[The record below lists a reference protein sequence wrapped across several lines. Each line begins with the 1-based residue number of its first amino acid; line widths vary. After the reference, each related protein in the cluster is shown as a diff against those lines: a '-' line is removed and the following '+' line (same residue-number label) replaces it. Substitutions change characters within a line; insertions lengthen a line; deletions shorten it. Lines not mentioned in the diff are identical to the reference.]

1 MNLYPHTKNK
11 IKRSSN
17 ENIIIEKPLLKVAC
31 ILDDFSYHCLKYE
44 CDLIVLGT
52 DDWTEIILNERPNL
66 LLIES
71 AWTGIN
77 RKWTGK
83 IQNINNTKDSIIK
96 KIVDLCKKLLI
107 PTVFWNKE
115 DPYHFDEF
123 IEASK
128 LFDYIFTTDENCI
141 KKYKDILKH
150 NQVYELP
157 FAAQVKIHNPINRE
171 QKELGDVA
179 FAGAYYN
186 IGHLDRNKN
195 IKYLL
200 EPALNY
206 NLHIYDRNY
215 TYNIIYNYDYFRF
228 PKIYLPFIKGYVP
241 YEKITDL
248 YKKYSI
254 FLNVNSV
261 NDSLT
266 MFSRRVFELLACG
279 TNVISS
285 YSPGIEKLFPEI
297 VKLSKMKE
305 DTLKYLELLTKNK
318 DYRDRLS
325 LLGEREIF
333 NHHTYTLRL
342 EYILDKIAVDYKKH
356 NTPGVSVITCTNKDG
371 DMDLIFENYERQI
384 YENKELIIIINNDN
398 MSLTSWQ
405 KKSKSYCNVKILRV
419 DKIKSLAQCLNN
431 AVENCNLEY
440 IAIFNDDYYGK
451 NYLVDAMN
459 AFKYSNT
466 DIVGK
471 YSHYA
476 YSETNKLLS
485 IMLPHIEYRRVKYVK
500 FSTMIIRKTVFD
512 KIKFS
517 EKFCRYD
524 VEFLKNCA
532 DNKIFIYASD
542 RFNYVCKTE
551 QNSYIEQA
559 GATQVASGKFID
571 CFFICEV

>member
-1 MNLYPHTKNK
+1 MDSYPQNK
-11 IKRSSN
+11 IKKSSN
-17 ENIIIEKPLLKVAC
+17 ENIIIEKPYLKVAC
-31 ILDDFSYHCLKYE
+31 ILDEFSYHCLKYE
-44 CDLIVLGT
+44 CDLIML
-52 DDWTEIILNERPNL
+52 DPDNWAYLLLNERPNL

-77 RKWTGK
+77 KKWSGK
-83 IQNINNTKDSIIK
+83 IQYLNNSNDSIIK
-96 KIVDLCKKLLI
+96 KITDLCKKLEI

-123 IEASK
+123 IEAAK

-141 KKYKDILKH
+141 QKYTEIIKH
-150 NQVYELP
+150 ERVYVLP
-157 FAAQVKIHNPINRE
+157 FAAQVKIHNPINKE

-186 IGHLDRNKN
+186 IGHLDRNLDM
-195 IKYLL
+195 KYLL
-200 EPALNY
+200 EPALKY

-215 TYNIIYNYDYFRF
+215 TYNILYSYDNFRF

-254 FLNVNSV
+254 FINVNSV
-261 NDSLT
+261 NDSPT

-285 YSPGIEKLFPEI
+285 YSPGIEKMFPEI
-297 VKLSKMKE
+297 VKLSKTKE
-305 DTLKYLELLTKNK
+305 ETLKHLEIMTKNK
-318 DYRDRLS
+318 DFRDRLS
-325 LLGEREIF
+325 LLGIREIF
-333 NHHTYTLRL
+333 NHHTYTLRF
-342 EYILDKIAVDYKKH
+342 EAILDELDINYKKQI
-356 NTPGVSVITCTNKDG
+356 TTGVSVITCINSEG
-371 DMDLIFENYERQI
+371 NMDLIFENYERQL
-384 YENKELIIIINNDN
+384 YENKELIIILNNDT
-398 MSLTSWQ
+398 MSLTSW
-405 KKSKSYCNVKILRV
+405 KNKYKRYINVKIFQMEET
-419 DKIKSLAQCLNN
+419 KSLIQCLNF

-440 IAIFNDDYYGK
+440 VAIFNDDYYGK
-451 NYLVDAMN
+451 NYLVDAIN
-459 AFKYSNT
+459 TFKYSNA

-476 YSETNKLLS
+476 YSEINEILS
-485 IMLPHIEYRRVKYVK
+485 INLPNIEYRCVKYVK
-500 FSTMIIRKTVFD
+500 FPTMIIRKRLFD

-517 EKFCRYD
+517 EKLYRYD

-551 QNSYIEQA
+551 GNSYIEQD
-559 GATQVASGKFID
+559 GATKVASGKFID
-571 CFFICEV
+571 CFFICEA

>member
-1 MNLYPHTKNK
+1 MDLYPHTKSK

-44 CDLIVLGT
+44 CDLIVLDT
-52 DDWTEIILNERPNL
+52 DDWPEILLTERPSL
-66 LLIES
+66 LLVES

-77 RKWTGK
+77 RKWSGK
-83 IQNINNTKDSIIK
+83 VQNINYTKDSILKNIT
-96 KIVDLCKKLLI
+96 DSCKKLLI

-123 IEASK
+123 LEASK

-141 KKYKDILKH
+141 KKYKEILTH
-150 NQVYELP
+150 DQVYELP

-171 QKELGDVA
+171 QKELGNVA

-195 IKYLL
+195 MKYLL

-215 TYNIIYNYDYFRF
+215 TYNILYSYDHFRF
-228 PKIYLPFIKGYVP
+228 PEIYLPFIKGYVP

-261 NDSLT
+261 NDSPT

-285 YSPGIEKLFPEI
+285 YSLGIEKMFPEV
-297 VKLSKMKE
+297 VKLSRMKE
-305 DTLKYLELLTKNK
+305 DTLKYLEILTKNK
-318 DYRDRLS
+318 EERDRLS
-325 LLGEREIF
+325 LLGEREVF

-342 EYILDKIAVDYKKH
+342 ETILDKIAVNYKKH
-356 NTPGVSVITCTNKDG
+356 VTLGVSIITYTNKENN
-371 DMDLIFENYERQI
+371 MDLIFENYERQL
-384 YENKELIIIINNDN
+384 YENKELIIILNNDN
-398 MSLTSWQ
+398 INLTSWQ
-405 KKSKSYCNVKILRV
+405 NKSKSYTNVKIFQIEE
-419 DKIKSLAQCLNN
+419 IKSLVQCLNYG
-431 AVENCNLEY
+431 VENSNLEY

-451 NYLVDAMN
+451 NYLSDTMN
-459 AFKYSNT
+459 TFKYCNA

-476 YSETNKLLS
+476 YSETNQLLS

-500 FSTMIIRKTVFD
+500 FPTMVIRKEVFD

-517 EKFCRYD
+517 EELCRYD
-524 VEFLKNCA
+524 VEFLKYCD
-532 DNKIFIYASD
+532 DNKIFIYAAD

-551 QNSYIEQA
+551 QNSCIEQV
-559 GATQVASGKFID
+559 GATHVASGKFID
-571 CFFICEV
+571 CFFICEI